1 VARAKSPAETPVMRQ
16 YLSFKEKHPDA
27 VLFFRMGDFY
37 EMFFGDAELAA
48 KELGLTLTS
57 RDKQKENGVPMAGV
71 PYHAAE
77 GYIAKLVRKGY
88 RVAVCEQTGDPA
100 RSKGLVERSITEIVT
115 PGTALND
122 ALIPEN
128 ANNYVAAI
136 LPSRDLV
143 GLAAADVTTG
153 EFLLEDVPL
162 ERFEQDTAR
171 LGVSEWVVAE
181 PGAEAE
187 AEAEASFPP
196 GVIRPVHRPGWWFDE
211 ARGRRELTAHFG
223 VQSLAGFDC
232 DDLGPALGA
241 GGALLDYLREVRGPE
256 LKHLVRLRRFG
267 IRDYMVLDGVTR
279 RNLELTAPLMGESRE
294 LTLLHTLDR
303 TVTGLGA
310 RRLRAWL
317 ERPLVTREK
326 IELRLDAVEELV
338 DRAEEADLLGGTLRR
353 FRDLERLLGKA
364 ACAKATPRDVRALGE
379 GALATPELTERLGLF
394 TAAIP
399 AGWVERVPDLTAL
412 GERVTEALVDEPP
425 LSAGEGGVFRPG
437 FHAELDAIR
446 ERARGGK
453 AWIARLQEK
462 ERKATGIGSLKV
474 GFNKVFGYYLEVT
487 AAHQAK
493 VPEHYIRKQTLVN
506 AERYVTPE
514 LKEEEEKILGAEER
528 LRALELE
535 LFAAL
540 RDEVVAEAARI
551 QVVAEAVGEADALLA
566 LTRAAREGRYVR
578 PEIVEEPVLAFRE
591 GRHPVVERIL
601 PAGEFVP
608 NDLGL
613 DAAGRQIAVIT
624 GPNMAGK
631 STYLRQAGLLAIM
644 AQMGSFVPAASARVG
659 IVDRVFTR
667 VGASDNIARGQST
680 FMVEMEETAT
690 ILNAAT
696 GRSLVLLDEVG
707 RGTSTYDGLSLAWA
721 VTEHLHQRPHGRPR
735 TLFATHYHEL
745 TALAEKLPRV
755 VNLNVQVK
763 EWNGKVIFMRKIV
776 DGAADRSYGIHVA
789 ELAGLPPEVVARARS
804 VLARLEEGRFA
815 RRGLEEA
822 PPSSQ
827 LTLFEPIGNEL
838 VEELRDLEPERMTP
852 IEALELLS
860 AWKQRFG
867 GGSR

>member
-1 VARAKSPAETPVMRQ
+1 MARAKSPAETPVMRQ

-37 EMFFGDAELAA
+37 EMFFADAELAA

-88 RVAVCEQTGDPA
+88 RVAVCEQVGDPA
-100 RSKGLVERSITEIVT
+100 RTKGLVERSITEIVT

-122 ALIPEN
+122 SLVSAS
-128 ANNYVAAI
+128 ANNYVATL

-143 GLAAADVTTG
+143 GLAAADITTG
-153 EFLLEDVPL
+153 EFLLEDIPL
-162 ERFEQDTAR
+162 ERFEQDVAR
-171 LGVSEWVVAE
+171 LGISEWVVAE
-181 PGAEAE
+181 GDREIPLPLNGL
-187 AEAEASFPP
+187 
-196 GVIRPVHRPGWWFDE
+196 RPVLRPGWWFEE
-211 ARGRRELTAHFG
+211 ARGRRELGAHFG
-223 VQSLAGFDC
+223 VKSLAGFDC

-241 GGALLDYLREVRGPE
+241 GGALLDYLREVRGGA
-256 LKHLVRLRRFG
+256 LKHLVRLRRLG
-267 IRDYMVLDGVTR
+267 IRDYMVLDAVTR
-279 RNLELTAPLMGESRE
+279 RNLELTAPLMGESRT
-294 LTLLHTLDR
+294 LTLLHALDR
-303 TVTGLGA
+303 TATGLGA

-317 ERPLVTREK
+317 ERPLVTLEK
-326 IELRLDAVEELV
+326 IEHRLDAVQELV
-338 DRAEEADLLGGTLRR
+338 ERPEEADSLDATLRR

-364 ACAKATPRDVRALGE
+364 ACGKAGPRDVRALGE
-379 GALATPELTERLGLF
+379 GALATPELAGRLALF
-394 TAAIP
+394 QAP
-399 AGWVERVPDLTAL
+399 MLAGWTDRLPDLTRL
-412 GERVTEALVDEPP
+412 GTRVTGALVDDPP
-425 LSAGEGGVFRPG
+425 VAPGDGGVFRPG
-437 FHAELDAIR
+437 FHAGLDEIR

-453 AWIARLQEK
+453 AWIARLQER
-462 ERKATGIGSLKV
+462 ERKATGIASLKV

-487 AAHQAK
+487 ASHQAK
-493 VPEHYIRKQTLVN
+493 VPDRYIRKQTLVN

-528 LRALELE
+528 LRSLELE

-540 RDEVVAEAARI
+540 RDEVVEEAARI
-551 QVVAEAVGEADALLA
+551 QTVAEAVGEADALLA
-566 LTRAAREGRYVR
+566 LARAAREGRYVR
-578 PEIVEEPVLAFRE
+578 PEIVEEPVLRFKE

-613 DAAGRQIAVIT
+613 DAASRQIAVIT

-721 VTEHLHQRPHGRPR
+721 VTEHLHERPHGRPR
-735 TLFATHYHEL
+735 TLFATHSHEL
-745 TALAEKLPRV
+745 TALAGTLPRV

-776 DGAADRSYGIHVA
+776 DGAADKSYGIHVA
-789 ELAGLPPEVVARARS
+789 ELAGLPPEVVARARA

-822 PPSSQ
+822 PPPPQ
-827 LTLFEPIGNEL
+827 LTLFEPVGNEL

-852 IEALELLS
+852 IQALELVA
-860 AWKQRFG
+860 AWKKRYEG
-867 GGSR
+867 RSP